1 MNSYWPGPLPEPSVR
16 TLGDMRCVLA
26 NPDRSGNI
34 PLYSMYRD
42 LALTAGDHAYLREQN
57 IRFDI
62 TVIPPGTV
70 GGEYV
75 KTKGHYHPLSPSGI
89 GYPELY
95 QVLAGE
101 ALYLLQRSDL
111 GDIVAVT
118 AKAGEFVLIPPGYG
132 HVTVNAGKEELVM
145 ANRSRPA
152 SQANTHFTSRC
163 RAGRI
168 T

>member
-16 TLGDMRCVLA
+16 TLDDMRCVLA
-26 NPDRSGNI
+26 NPDRSGDT

-75 KTKGHYHPLSPSGI
+75 KTKGHYHPLSPSSI

-95 QVLAGE
+95 LVLAGE

-111 GDIVAVT
+111 DDVVAV
-118 AKAGEFVLIPPGYG
+118 AARAGEFVFIPPGYG
-132 HVTVNAGKEELVM
+132 HVTINAGKEELVM